1 MIRHI
6 DRHLLYCLYVFNL
19 GDYLLSNRILLRLEV
34 RAHVALKVEVSKLIT
49 LLQLQ
54 QLREGR
60 VGVDLTT
67 IGLILQ
73 VVVADVRV
81 DLTSHLSASHLST
94 GGLLQERGKLIA
106 DESRLHE
113 TTGGTVAGLPLALL
127 AVTLS
132 GLQTL
137 VVLTLE
143 SRELSLEGGY
153 SGLGSLQRVGELS
166 KEVRLLNS
174 LGGSGLN
181 GLRGLD
187 LSGLSLSRGSSSGL
201 LRGGSFAYPG
211 VYTL

>member
-113 TTGGTVAGLPLALL
+113 
-127 AVTLS
+127 
-132 GLQTL
+132 
-137 VVLTLE
+137 
-143 SRELSLEGGY
+143 
-153 SGLGSLQRVGELS
+153 
-166 KEVRLLNS
+166 
-174 LGGSGLN
+174 
-181 GLRGLD
+181 
-187 LSGLSLSRGSSSGL
+187 
-201 LRGGSFAYPG
+201 
-211 VYTL
+211 